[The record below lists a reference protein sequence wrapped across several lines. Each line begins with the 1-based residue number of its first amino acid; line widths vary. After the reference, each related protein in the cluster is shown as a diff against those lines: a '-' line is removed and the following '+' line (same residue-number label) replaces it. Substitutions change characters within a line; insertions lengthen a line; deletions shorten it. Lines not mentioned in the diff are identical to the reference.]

1 MMPQGGRSWQPF
13 GEGKEAH
20 KKIRQARN
28 CYFHLTPSLSKF
40 RRSNNWK
47 THWEFTYLGKVK
59 AIVWLCIGFIGS
71 PWRPPTRLNYFSSTS
86 SWMAVYKGMYKIDG
100 CISMKVFQL
109 LLCLLF
115 EGVPLL
121 IKVPQ
126 QNPVNFELKRNWN
139 FNSSAI

>member
-1 MMPQGGRSWQPF
+1 MFCSKNSGIFWSITLFWPF
-13 GEGKEAH
+13 FSVYLDPFPKR
-20 KKIRQARN
+20 KN
-28 CYFHLTPSLSKF
+28 CKF
-40 RRSNNWK
+40 RRSNNWR

-86 SWMAVYKGMYKIDG
+86 SWMAVYKGMYDING
-100 CISMKVFQL
+100 CISMKIFQL